1 VMSRFVSLS
10 QDGQF
15 RDDLGFYNSAVEV
28 DYYGVAFL
36 AEAGYWSLEQ
46 RFWDRR
52 PGSGSR
58 SAHNGG
64 KGPKRRQS
72 LAPCR
77 LAALVFRSALT
88 PEHAEG
94 R

>member
-1 VMSRFVSLS
+1 MAGFIEGEDWRGRLLLPHCM
-10 QDGQF
+10 
-15 RDDLGFYNSAVEV
+15 DDYVGEDNLVWVV
-28 DYYGVAFL
+28 DVFG
-36 AEAGYWSLEQ
+36 AGRGRSSS
-46 RFWDRR
+46 RR
-52 PGSGSR
+52 PGSDSR
-58 SAHNGG
+58 SARNGG